1 MSDNPLNGPQYGSD
15 PNQPQ
20 YPTNPASGY
29 PPPGNYPPPG
39 DYPPPGNYPPP
50 PVGGNAGFGL
60 GSQLPGGA
68 QPGSLGSRFAARFL
82 DLLILALVQIIL
94 YLILPS
100 GFFGTFLM
108 GLATALLGFAYFTLL
123 ESSRGQTL
131 GKQLLGLRTLG
142 ATGGLPTQAE
152 AAKRNAF
159 LLLNIVPFVGS
170 FLVIVAYIVVAVTI
184 NSSPTKQG
192 KHDEIAGGTQ
202 VISIS

>member
-1 MSDNPLNGPQYGSD
+1 MSDNPPNGPQYGSD

-50 PVGGNAGFGL
+50 PLGGNAAFGM

-94 YLILPS
+94 YVILPS
-100 GFFGTFLM
+100 GLLGSFLF
-108 GLATALLGFAYFTLL
+108 GLAAALLGFAYFTLF
-123 ESSRGQTL
+123 ESSRGRTP

-142 ATGGLPTQAE
+142 AAGGLPTQAE

-159 LLLNIVPFVGS
+159 MLLNIVPVVGN

-184 NSSPTKQG
+184 NSSPTQQG
-192 KHDEIAGGTQ
+192 KHDEFAGGTQ
-202 VISIS
+202 VVSVS